1 MTPEIAID
9 RVRSFI
15 RWNGEKLEH
24 LDAGHEAIAN
34 PVGWRRGAEYWVPPA
49 TWHDIF
55 ENDEDAAVFGAQT
68 LRDNGL
74 LRIQSGQVSLQCCV
88 KIRKEVKHC
97 YCVSEKILAWA
108 PSTSGTRPAKIG
120 PQYGGTSLNSVSPPL
135 NSLQPSDGQAPAL
148 SALLSDGT
156 RLALMRA
163 VEVLATSPDPR

>member
-49 TWHDIF
+49 AWHDIF

-74 LRIQSGQVSLQCCV
+74 LRVQSGQVSLQCCV

-120 PQYGGTSLNSVSPPL
+120 PASIWRNKP
-135 NSLQPSDGQAPAL
+135 
-148 SALLSDGT
+148 
-156 RLALMRA
+156 
-163 VEVLATSPDPR
+163 

>member
-1 MTPEIAID
+1 MLDFRE
-9 RVRSFI
+9 R
-15 RWNGEKLEH
+15 

-34 PVGWRRGAEYWVPPA
+34 PVGWHRGAEYWVPPA

-108 PSTSGTRPAKIG
+108 PSTSGSA
-120 PQYGGTSLNSVSPPL
+120 SP
-135 NSLQPSDGQAPAL
+135 
-148 SALLSDGT
+148 LLFTLILLCFFGFLPN
-156 RLALMRA
+156 R
-163 VEVLATSPDPR
+163 

>member
-1 MTPEIAID
+1 MTDLSGVLRKSRHLGPRIEVAMTPEIAID

-55 ENDEDAAVFGAQT
+55 EDDEDAAVFGAQT

-88 KIRKEVKHC
+88 LRASFRAGGGHG
-97 YCVSEKILAWA
+97 S
-108 PSTSGTRPAKIG
+108 STSSHG
-120 PQYGGTSLNSVSPPL
+120 
-135 NSLQPSDGQAPAL
+135 
-148 SALLSDGT
+148 
-156 RLALMRA
+156 
-163 VEVLATSPDPR
+163 

>member
-1 MTPEIAID
+1 MLALHLGECTDMSSETAID

-24 LDAGHEAIAN
+24 LDAGHEAIAD

-108 PSTSGTRPAKIG
+108 PSTSGTRPANIG
-120 PQYGGTSLNSVSPPL
+120 PQYNGI
-135 NSLQPSDGQAPAL
+135 SLQL
-148 SALLSDGT
+148 LLS
-156 RLALMRA
+156 RA
-163 VEVLATSPDPR
+163 TQSR